1 MAETALIT
9 GASAGIGEEFARQ
22 LAARGYDLILVARRK
37 DRLEKLAEQL
47 PTTAHVIECDLGSEA
62 AKLPAKVAK
71 LGVDVNLLVNN
82 AGFGLRGRI
91 LELDPEREA
100 EMVRVNCEAVVVL
113 THAFIPSMVE
123 RGRGGVITVAS
134 TAGMQP
140 LPYETTYG
148 ASKAF
153 AISFMEA
160 LSMELKDTGVKCL
173 VVNPG
178 PVKTEWQSV
187 AGYDENT
194 RLMPGMIS
202 AEQCAADA
210 LRAYDRGKRSMIP
223 GRLFPWVMRGTVAP
237 KPIKLR
243 VTERIYRPN
252 DVREQHRRVRRN
264 VERYGLRPPLLDGAA
279 WWPLSSGPQMHVRV
293 VLERLGDRT
302 VRLCGHPRIRR
313 GGLGQRP
320 RQRVDHEP
328 VRLLAE
334 REASPLA
341 ARAHHAAGRAGEG
354 RQVIRLAAARAAR
367 QLG

>member
-22 LAARGYDLILVARRK
+22 LARRGSDLILVARRK
-37 DRLEKLAEQL
+37 DRLEKLAEEV

-62 AKLPAKVAK
+62 AKLPDKVAK
-71 LGVDVNLLVNN
+71 LGVQVDLLINN
-82 AGFGLRGRI
+82 AGFGTRGRF

-100 EMVRVNCEAVVVL
+100 EIVRVNCEAIVTL
-113 THAFIPSMVE
+113 THAFLPAMVE
-123 RGRGGVITVAS
+123 RRRGGLITVAS

-160 LSMELKDTGVKCL
+160 LSMELRGTGVRCL

-178 PVKTEWQSV
+178 PVKTEWQQV

-194 RLMPGMIS
+194 RIMPGMIS
-202 AEQCAADA
+202 AEECAADA
-210 LRAYDRGKRSMIP
+210 LRAYDRGKRSVIP

-243 VTERIYRPN
+243 VTERIYRP
-252 DVREQHRRVRRN
+252 D
-264 VERYGLRPPLLDGAA
+264 
-279 WWPLSSGPQMHVRV
+279 
-293 VLERLGDRT
+293 
-302 VRLCGHPRIRR
+302 
-313 GGLGQRP
+313 
-320 RQRVDHEP
+320 
-328 VRLLAE
+328 
-334 REASPLA
+334 
-341 ARAHHAAGRAGEG
+341 
-354 RQVIRLAAARAAR
+354 
-367 QLG
+367 